1 MAEATKLAHLWQGLR
16 PSVLEKLW
24 SFKPTNC
31 NEFLQEVK
39 RFQEMTDRGKQDEWA
54 MGVMGR
60 EKRNKYSPAKQQDA
74 SVATRL

>member
-1 MAEATKLAHLWQGLR
+1 ATKLARLWQGLR

-24 SFKPTNC
+24 SLKPTNC

-39 RFQEMTDRGKQDEWA
+39 RFQEMTDRGKQDEWV

-60 EKRNKYSPAKQQDA
+60 EERTQHSPAGQQDA
-74 SVATRL
+74 SVGAGSRGT